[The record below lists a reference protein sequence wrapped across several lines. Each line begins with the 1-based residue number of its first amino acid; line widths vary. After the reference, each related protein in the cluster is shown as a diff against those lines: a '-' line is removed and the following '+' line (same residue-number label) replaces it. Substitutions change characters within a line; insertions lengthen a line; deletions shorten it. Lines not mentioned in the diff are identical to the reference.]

1 MNGQF
6 VEFKKITSEEF
17 EVLAGFINLV
27 AVEGGLYFDSQA
39 NPITP
44 AGMAPVVFEREGQLY
59 LRMDYVPVL
68 AFDAIQSGLAVMKA
82 ESEKPVMPTVAEQ
95 KPDTATVKANLQAL
109 FAAVMETY
117 AADFAASNPS
127 PVANRGF
134 KLYEQDVQQ
143 DLKKI
148 LEQF

>member
-1 MNGQF
+1 MS
-6 VEFKKITSEEF
+6 K
-17 EVLAGFINLV
+17 
-27 AVEGGLYFDSQA
+27 
-39 NPITP
+39 
-44 AGMAPVVFEREGQLY
+44 
-59 LRMDYVPVL
+59 
-68 AFDAIQSGLAVMKA
+68 
-82 ESEKPVMPTVAEQ
+82 VAEQ
-95 KPDTATVKANLQAL
+95 KPNTATVKANLQAL

-117 AADFAASNPS
+117 ATDFAASNPS

>member
-1 MNGQF
+1 MNEQL
-6 VEFKKITSEEF
+6 VAYKEITQEEF
-17 EVLAGFINLV
+17 ELLKSFVNLV
-27 AVEGGLYFDSQA
+27 EPVKGLFLDREA
-39 NPITP
+39 TP
-44 AGMAPVVFEREGQLY
+44 VSASTMMPVVMQKDGRL
-59 LRMDYVPVL
+59 LMRMDYLQTL
-68 AFDAIQSGLAVMKA
+68 AFGAVQAGLAAKNNEA
-82 ESEKPVMPTVAEQ
+82 PASQNQLQEPNIAS
-95 KPDTATVKANLQAL
+95 VKSQMEAL
-109 FAAVMETY
+109 LAAVMETY

>member
-1 MNGQF
+1 
-6 VEFKKITSEEF
+6 
-17 EVLAGFINLV
+17 
-27 AVEGGLYFDSQA
+27 
-39 NPITP
+39 
-44 AGMAPVVFEREGQLY
+44 
-59 LRMDYVPVL
+59 
-68 AFDAIQSGLAVMKA
+68 MKA
-82 ESEKPVMPTVAEQ
+82 ESEKPVMPTVAGP
-95 KPDTATVKANLQAL
+95 KLDNATVKAHLQAL